1 MKLPA
6 DAIISREKLTR
17 YLLVHQARG
26 DKSAF
31 LARAGYNLENADQLL
46 DDLRTQILPLDAT
59 PLHSTAFGNFYEI
72 RGALIGP
79 KRCRTKCSFYLDG
92 RKVVGSH
99 EVHYLSSG
107 EIRTVRFELYSDAAL
122 SRDIAEH
129 RLRRGDLV
137 KIVDHHK
144 SVDGE
149 IGYSIEVFNAT
160 GETIA
165 VAAVPESALEPLHK
179 DEVLSVRPLAVT

>member
-1 MKLPA
+1 MRRRFIPPHS
-6 DAIISREKLTR
+6 AIFTTFVVSS
-17 YLLVHQARG
+17 
-26 DKSAF
+26 SAQ
-31 LARAGYNLENADQLL
+31 NDV
-46 DDLRTQILPLDAT
+46 
-59 PLHSTAFGNFYEI
+59 
-72 RGALIGP
+72 ALNVRSIWMEERLSGV
-79 KRCRTKCSFYLDG
+79 TKP
-92 RKVVGSH
+92 
-99 EVHYLSSG
+99 HYLSSG
-107 EIRTVRFELYSDAAL
+107 EIRTVRFELYSDAVL